1 MMAADRILGPLRSM
15 DRQKRTMMIGGIAL
29 ALSTAGIG
37 YWAGSSDL
45 FAESGSTAG
54 GQEGELV
61 DGVVQ
66 DGSGR
71 KVLYWYDPM
80 LPMERYD
87 APGKSSMNMELI
99 PKYADEAAEGGV
111 RVSPAMAQSLGVR
124 TGEARVRDLAPN
136 VQGVGRVQ
144 IDERLIEEVQ
154 TYATGFVESLAV
166 RAEGEPVQAGTRIA
180 SIYSPELLTAQ
191 HEYKSLLSMSRE
203 VAPASLRRAAR
214 SRLRLLGLSS
224 AAINRLENGGAPQRT
239 YAVTAP
245 ASGIVTEIGA
255 RPGARVEPGQ
265 SIVTIAGLSRVWVV
279 AEIPEAALG
288 EVKVGQPVK
297 ATFAAYPGEVRE
309 GRVDYIYPSL
319 NPETRTARVRVTLA
333 NPGLRLKEGMFASV
347 TVQGTGGTTLTVP
360 SEGVIATGSRS
371 VVITRRNGAFLPVEV
386 QAGQVANG
394 FTEILYGLQPGDE
407 VVLSGQFLID
417 SEASLSGVIER
428 LEAAAPTAEEAA
440 ARLARGTGSVQS
452 LDPSQRRITIAHGP
466 IPTMSWPA
474 MTMTFGVRE
483 AAMLRGFKRGDRV
496 DFAFP
501 QEQQGGA
508 YVIQQLSRD
517 VDQ

>member
-1 MMAADRILGPLRSM
+1 MVADRIIGPLRSM
-15 DRQKRTMMIGGIAL
+15 DRQKRTMIVAGLAL
-29 ALSTAGIG
+29 AISTAGVG
-37 YWAGSSDL
+37 YWAGSSGV
-45 FAESGSTAG
+45 FTENGSPAG
-54 GQEGELV
+54 AVEGETI

-80 LPMERYD
+80 IPMERYD

-99 PKYADEAAEGGV
+99 PKYADEAADGGV

-124 TGEARVRDLAPN
+124 IGEAQVRDLAPI

-154 TYATGFVESLAV
+154 TFAPGFVEGLAV
-166 RAEGEPVQAGTRIA
+166 RAEGEPVRAGTRIA
-180 SIYSPELLTAQ
+180 SVYSPELLTAQ
-191 HEYKSLLSMSRE
+191 HEYKSLLGMSRD
-203 VAPASLRRAAR
+203 VAPPSLRQAAR
-214 SRLRLLGLSS
+214 SRLRLLGLSIG
-224 AAINRLENGGAPQRT
+224 AIQRLEGGGAPQRT

-288 EVKVGQPVK
+288 EVKVGQPVRV
-297 ATFAAYPGEVRE
+297 TFAAYPGEVRE

-333 NPGLRLKEGMFASV
+333 NPDLRLKEGMFANV

-360 SEGVIATGSRS
+360 SEAVIATGDRT
-371 VVITRRNGAFLPVEV
+371 VVITRRDGAFVPVEV
-386 QAGQVANG
+386 RTGTVANG
-394 FTEILYGLQPGDE
+394 FTEIVDGLEPGDD

-417 SEASLSGVIER
+417 SEASLSGVIDR
-428 LEAAAPTAEEAA
+428 LEAAAPTADEAA
-440 ARLARGTGSVQS
+440 ARLARGTGTIQS
-452 LDPSQRRITIAHGP
+452 LDSTQRRITIAHGP
-466 IPTMSWPA
+466 IPTMNWPA
-474 MTMTFGVRE
+474 MTMTFGVRQAE
-483 AAMLRGFKRGDRV
+483 MLRGFKRGDRV

-501 QEQQGGA
+501 KTQQGGF
-508 YVIQQLSRD
+508 YVIEQLSRD
-517 VDQ
+517 AGR